1 MSNPPRTAGEGTA
14 ARTSVLGLLIILSAQ
29 CLAQVQS
36 PGTCSG
42 KRGPV
47 TQEHPPAARMPAT
60 PSDSPGQ
67 KVWRIQNSDK
77 ERFFA
82 GRYGGSKGIPSQA

>member
-36 PGTCSG
+36 PGMSPGTCSG

-47 TQEHPPAARMPAT
+47 TQEHPPAASMPAEHST
-60 PSDSPGQ
+60 GNLEEALGGFRAKRS
-67 KVWRIQNSDK
+67 
-77 ERFFA
+77 A
-82 GRYGGSKGIPSQA
+82 GRGEFVASASR

>member
-47 TQEHPPAARMPAT
+47 TQEHPPAASMPAEHST
-60 PSDSPGQ
+60 GNLEEALGGFRAKRS
-67 KVWRIQNSDK
+67 
-77 ERFFA
+77 A
-82 GRYGGSKGIPSQA
+82 GRGEFVASASR